1 MGSKIKRQDG
11 TIQEVNP
18 HELFNRPISLALV
31 CPLTLILKSN
41 IHIEQRF
48 ELKDILC
55 YELPPFPPELFESE

>member
-31 CPLTLILKSN
+31 CPVTHHSEEQR
-41 IHIEQRF
+41 IEQRF